1 MVLSSRFIYKIA
13 LISLSVT
20 RWSKWSSWGDCSVT
34 CGGGKQARSRT
45 CSDSSCSGSS
55 KETKDC
61 SQSLCPGQCVWDQW
75 SNWEAC
81 SVTCG
86 TGQKRRTRKC
96 LNSKDSRDCKGN
108 DKQTEICSLTDCP
121 GMILSK
127 SNENRNV
134 TEEAAT

>member
-1 MVLSSRFIYKIA
+1 SI
-13 LISLSVT
+13 T
-20 RWSKWSSWGDCSVT
+20 G
-34 CGGGKQARSRT
+34 
-45 CSDSSCSGSS
+45 
-55 KETKDC
+55 
-61 SQSLCPGQCVWDQW
+61 W
-75 SNWEAC
+75 SNWSDWTGC

-86 TGQKRRTRKC
+86 TGQKQRTRKC
-96 LNSKDSRDCKGN
+96 LNSKDSKDCKGNDKQTEICSLTDCPGWSKWSDWTGCSVTCGTGQKQRTRKCLNSKDSKDCKGN